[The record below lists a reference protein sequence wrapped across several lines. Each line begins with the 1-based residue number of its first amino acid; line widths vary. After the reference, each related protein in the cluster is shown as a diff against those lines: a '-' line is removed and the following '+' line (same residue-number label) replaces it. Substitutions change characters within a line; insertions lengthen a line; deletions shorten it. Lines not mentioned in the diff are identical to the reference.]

1 MTLFNLGRSV
11 AVRSA
16 HPAEKKAC
24 WVASCAASSPQ
35 AVGRE
40 T

>member
-24 WVASCAASSPQ
+24 WVASCAAFSSP
-35 AVGRE
+35 AKGEE